1 MKLALGD
8 NKICFVG
15 AGAMAEAIFRGMI
28 GKEVARPEQIYVT
41 NRQDAA
47 RLRDLHAKYG
57 MQIPADAETADRF
70 ISEADVVVLAMKPVQ
85 VDDAALRLSK
95 LLRPEQLVVSVIVG
109 MTTEAI
115 ERRLGMELA
124 VARTMPNTSSTIG
137 RGATGITFNER
148 VTEAQRTLT
157 ETMFRAVGIVEE
169 VDEPLLDV
177 VTSVSGSG
185 PAYVYYMMEAM
196 IRAGVDA
203 GLDEEQA
210 TRLTAETV
218 LGAAT
223 MVKATNQLPQELRR
237 KVTSPNGSTH
247 AAIERLREC
256 NFQQTVA
263 DAMDCCVQ
271 RARELGDQLK

>member
-1 MKLALGD
+1 MKLAMGD
-8 NKICFVG
+8 KKVCFVG

-28 GKEVARPEQIYVT
+28 GKEVARPEQIQVT
-41 NRQDAA
+41 NRRDMA
-47 RLRDLHAKYG
+47 RLQDLHVKYG
-57 MQIPADAETADRF
+57 VQVPADADAADRF
-70 ISEADVVVLAMKPVQ
+70 ISEADIVVLAMKPVQ
-85 VDDAALRLSK
+85 VDDAAVRLAG

-115 ERRLGMELA
+115 ERRLGMELP

-148 VTEAQRTLT
+148 VTEEQRALT

-169 VDEPLLDV
+169 VDEPMLDV

-196 IRAGVDA
+196 IRSGVEA
-203 GLDEEQA
+203 GLDEDQA
-210 TRLTAETV
+210 RRLTAETV

-223 MVKATNQLPQELRR
+223 MVKVTNQLPQDLRR

-247 AAIERLREC
+247 AAIERLREH
-256 NFQQTVA
+256 NFQRTVA
-263 DAMDCCVQ
+263 DAMDCCVE
-271 RARELGDQLK
+271 RARELGDMLK

>member
-1 MKLALGD
+1 MKLPMGD
-8 NKICFVG
+8 TKICFVG

-28 GKEVARPEQIYVT
+28 GKEVARPEQIAVT
-41 NRQDAA
+41 NRQNTA
-47 RLRDLHAKYG
+47 RLQEVHAKYG
-57 MQIPADAETADRF
+57 VTVPEDAEAADRL
-70 ISEADVVVLAMKPVQ
+70 ITEADLVVLAMKPVG
-85 VDDAALRLSK
+85 VDDAAERLAA

-109 MTTEAI
+109 MTTESI
-115 ERRLGMELA
+115 ERRLGRELP
-124 VARTMPNTSSTIG
+124 VARTMPNTSSSIG
-137 RGATGITFNER
+137 RGATGIAFNER
-148 VTEAQRTLT
+148 VSDAQRALT

-169 VDEPLLDV
+169 VDEPMLDV

-196 IRAGVDA
+196 IRAGVEA
-203 GLDEEQA
+203 GLDEQQA

-223 MVKATNQLPQELRR
+223 MVKTTNQLPQDLRR

-247 AAIERLREC
+247 AAIERLRER

-263 DAMDCCVQ
+263 EAMDCCVE
-271 RARELGDQLK
+271 RARELGDMLK